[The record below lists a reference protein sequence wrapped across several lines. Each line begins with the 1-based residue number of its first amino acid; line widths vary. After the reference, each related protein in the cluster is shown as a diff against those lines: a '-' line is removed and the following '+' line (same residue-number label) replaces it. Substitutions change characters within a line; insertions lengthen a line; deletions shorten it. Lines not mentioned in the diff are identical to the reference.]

1 MVYLFLYA
9 IGLIAIWYIYRV
21 GWIVALKTII
31 SIIIPSLLI
40 ILFNLKAGRF
50 IFRNPV
56 FGIVSSFPTAILI
69 FRGSKP
75 LVSFIN
81 NSIDKN
87 INDNIDSEDVIET
100 ESVPLDK

>member
-1 MVYLFLYA
+1 MAYLFLYA

-56 FGIVSSFPTAILI
+56 FGIISSLPTAILI

>member
-1 MVYLFLYA
+1 MIYLFLYT

-21 GWIVALKTII
+21 GWIVAVKTII

-40 ILFNLKAGRF
+40 VLFNLKAGRF

-56 FGIVSSFPTAILI
+56 LGIISSLPTAILI

>member
-1 MVYLFLYA
+1 MIYLFLYT

-21 GWIVALKTII
+21 GWIVAVKTII

-40 ILFNLKAGRF
+40 VLFNLKAGRF

-56 FGIVSSFPTAILI
+56 LGIISSLPTAILI

-75 LVSFIN
+75 LVTFIN
-81 NSIDKN
+81 AYIDEN
-87 INDNIDSEDVIET
+87 TQGNIDLEDVIET
-100 ESVPLDK
+100 ESVPIDE